1 MLIKCE
7 DFSVSAREKQL
18 LAPACAEEGV
28 IFVKYLY
35 IYLAIINIVS
45 FVTMGIDKRRAL
57 RHRWRIP
64 ERVLFLL
71 AIFGGSTGAL
81 LGMWLLWHKVRKKL
95 FAVGLP
101 ILLMV
106 HLLVLLALKFG

>member
-1 MLIKCE
+1 MK
-7 DFSVSAREKQL
+7 F
-18 LAPACAEEGV
+18 
-28 IFVKYLY
+28 LY
-35 IYLAIINIVS
+35 IYLAVINLAA
-45 FVTMGIDKRRAL
+45 FVTMAMDKRRAL

-71 AIFGGSTGAL
+71 AMFGGSTGAL

-101 ILLMV
+101 VLLLVHVMILL
-106 HLLVLLALKFG
+106 AIKFA

>member
-1 MLIKCE
+1 MKIFLCPYAENKC
-7 DFSVSAREKQL
+7 VCLHRERKGKFAL
-18 LAPACAEEGV
+18 E
-28 IFVKYLY
+28 FLY
-35 IYLAIINIVS
+35 IYLVIINIVA
-45 FVTMGIDKRRAL
+45 FITMAMDKRRAL

-106 HLLVLLALKFG
+106 HMLVLLAIKLA